1 MKNYFFERGRDFF
14 DVFLSRALARDKK
27 TSKKSRSLEKKFF
40 FHQILLFI
48 AYYTQIEYLGS
59 FIPHDRVLNTPVA
72 YDLYFNHKQ
81 LLKIQKLIYHLFCK
95 VKISKWKLKEI
106 RNFHIKIYERR
117 IWKSAILSTT
127 TKGRDIKLLHIIM

>member
-1 MKNYFFERGRDFF
+1 MLK
-14 DVFLSRALARDKK
+14 DVKEIEIPR
-27 TSKKSRSLEKKFF
+27 EKIF

-81 LLKIQKLIYHLFCK
+81 LLKIQKLIQKLIYHLFCK
-95 VKISKWKLKEI
+95 LTDYPKK
-106 RNFHIKIYERR
+106 F
-117 IWKSAILSTT
+117 A
-127 TKGRDIKLLHIIM
+127 DF

>member
-1 MKNYFFERGRDFF
+1 MKNYFFEKGRDFF
-14 DVFLSRALARDKK
+14 DVKETEIHR
-27 TSKKSRSLEKKFF
+27 EIF

-81 LLKIQKLIYHLFCK
+81 LLKIQRLIYDRSGGIY
-95 VKISKWKLKEI
+95 VKLLYMP
-106 RNFHIKIYERR
+106 KIA
-117 IWKSAILSTT
+117 AILLTRSP
-127 TKGRDIKLLHIIM
+127 DLQCC

>member
-59 FIPHDRVLNTPVA
+59 FIPHDQALNMAVIYA
-72 YDLYFNHKQ
+72 FQWVNDDFQ
-81 LLKIQKLIYHLFCK
+81 LLFNDNPRIQIY
-95 VKISKWKLKEI
+95 
-106 RNFHIKIYERR
+106 
-117 IWKSAILSTT
+117 
-127 TKGRDIKLLHIIM
+127 

>member
-95 VKISKWKLKEI
+95 LTDYPKK
-106 RNFHIKIYERR
+106 F
-117 IWKSAILSTT
+117 A
-127 TKGRDIKLLHIIM
+127 DF

>member
-81 LLKIQKLIYHLFCK
+81 LLKIQKLIQKLIYHLFCK
-95 VKISKWKLKEI
+95 LTDYPKKLRIFKEYFADFRSGGI
-106 RNFHIKIYERR
+106 
-117 IWKSAILSTT
+117 
-127 TKGRDIKLLHIIM
+127 